1 MKTLFASAAILALTT
16 AGALGAEASVVG
28 DWLVKEGYGHVRID
42 NCGGK
47 MWGIVAWEKTPGF
60 DNESPD
66 PAKKGRPLLGTP
78 VLLDMAP
85 AKEPGKWTGEVYNSQ
100 NGKNYTATISLADEN
115 TLNLEGCLVWPLC
128 QTQQWTRVK
137 SPPPNA
143 TPLPPIKSAP
153 VSQTKSAPASQT
165 KGPPTAK
172 GATKGSQQLAVSDT
186 CQRVAAEQAGA
197 APGGTTAK
205 K

>member
-1 MKTLFASAAILALTT
+1 MKLLFASAAILALTT
-16 AGALGAEASVVG
+16 AGALGADASVIG

-47 MWGIVAWEKTPGF
+47 MWGIVSWEKTPGF
-60 DNESPD
+60 DHESTD
-66 PAKKGRPLLGTP
+66 PTKKGRPLLGTP

-100 NGKNYTATISLADEN
+100 NGKKYTANISLADEN

-137 SPPPNA
+137 TPPPNA
-143 TPLPPIKSAP
+143 APLPPLKSAP
-153 VSQTKSAPASQT
+153 VSQTK
-165 KGPPTAK
+165 GPPTTKGAAK
-172 GATKGSQQLAVSDT
+172 GPAQPAVSDT
-186 CQRVAAEQAGA
+186 CQRVAAEQAGVTTS
-197 APGGTTAK
+197 GTTAK

>member
-1 MKTLFASAAILALTT
+1 MKPLFASAAILVLTT
-16 AGALGAEASVVG
+16 AGALAADASVIG

-47 MWGIVAWEKTPGF
+47 MWGIVSWEKTPGF
-60 DNESPD
+60 DNESSD

-78 VLLDMAP
+78 VLIDMAP
-85 AKEPGKWTGEVYNSQ
+85 TKEPGKWTGEVYNSQ
-100 NGKNYTATISLADEN
+100 NGKNYTASISLADEN

-137 SPPPNA
+137 APPPNA
-143 TPLPPIKSAP
+143 APLPPIKSAP
-153 VSQTKSAPASQT
+153 VSQTKSPPAPKGAA
-165 KGPPTAK
+165 KGPAQP
-172 GATKGSQQLAVSDT
+172 AVSDT

-197 APGGTTAK
+197 TPSGTTAK

>member
-1 MKTLFASAAILALTT
+1 MKPLFASAAILGLTT
-16 AGALGAEASVVG
+16 VGALGADASVIG

-47 MWGIVAWEKTPGF
+47 MWGIVSWEKTPGF

-78 VLLDMAP
+78 VLIDMAP
-85 AKEPGKWTGEVYNSQ
+85 TKEPGKWTGEVYNSQ
-100 NGKNYTATISLADEN
+100 NGKNYNASISLADEN

-137 SPPPNA
+137 TPPPNA
-143 TPLPPIKSAP
+143 TPLPPL
-153 VSQTKSAPASQT
+153 KSAPASQT
-165 KGPPTAK
+165 KGPP
-172 GATKGSQQLAVSDT
+172 ATKGAAKGPAQPAVSDT
-186 CQRVAAEQAGA
+186 CQRVAAEQAGVT
-197 APGGTTAK
+197 PGGTAAK